1 MDSKAHILQK
11 SHALFMRYGIK
22 SVTMDDIAREL
33 AVSKKTLY
41 QFFENKADLLQQI
54 ANENMEKDKAVMAKA
69 LTDSKNAIDEFL
81 HMARY
86 ITNEISQIS
95 PTALY
100 DMQKYYPE
108 IWQSF
113 QDFSESQIFDNIKLN
128 LERGIRE
135 GIYRPEIDSDIIAK
149 LYVSKTNCVID
160 EESFPSK
167 KYDKV
172 KLFKQF
178 FTYHVYG
185 IATPK
190 GLKLLEK
197 HFSE

>member
-1 MDSKAHILQK
+1 MS
-11 SHALFMRYGIK
+11 GW
-22 SVTMDDIAREL
+22 AR
-33 AVSKKTLY
+33 AVCRWGVAFLEIYRSEIYRKERVISPRRRGTVESATAGVRGSTRVY
-41 QFFENKADLLQQI
+41 
-54 ANENMEKDKAVMAKA
+54 ANCGKIRA

-81 HMARY
+81 QMARY

-108 IWQSF
+108 IWQTF

>member
-1 MDSKAHILQK
+1 MMDSKAHILQK

-54 ANENMEKDKAVMAKA
+54 ANENMEKDKAMMARA

-113 QDFSESQIFDNIKLN
+113 QDFSESQIS
-128 LERGIRE
+128 G
-135 GIYRPEIDSDIIAK
+135 
-149 LYVSKTNCVID
+149 
-160 EESFPSK
+160 
-167 KYDKV
+167 
-172 KLFKQF
+172 
-178 FTYHVYG
+178 
-185 IATPK
+185 
-190 GLKLLEK
+190 
-197 HFSE
+197 